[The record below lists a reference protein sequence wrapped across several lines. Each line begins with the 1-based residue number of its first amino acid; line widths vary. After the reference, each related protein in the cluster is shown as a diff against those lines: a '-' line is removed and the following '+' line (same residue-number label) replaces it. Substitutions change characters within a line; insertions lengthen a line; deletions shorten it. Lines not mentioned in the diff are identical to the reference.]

1 MKARIGNIV
10 KVSNQNKKHSENNYY
25 YPVILKDTNAGGR
38 VSNFIFTEAEI
49 HSAYDRA
56 IRNQED
62 CLERSITSI
71 ILD

>member
-10 KVSNQNKKHSENNYY
+10 KVGNQNKKHSEKEFYY
-25 YPVILKDTNAGGR
+25 SVILKDGSK

-49 HSAYDRA
+49 NSAYDRA
-56 IRNQED
+56 IRNAED
-62 CLERSITSI
+62 CLQRSIASH

>member
-10 KVSNQNKKHSENNYY
+10 KVGNQNKKHSENAYY
-25 YPVILKDTNAGGR
+25 YSVILKDGSK

-49 HSAYDRA
+49 NSAYDRA
-56 IRNQED
+56 IRNAED
-62 CLERSITSI
+62 CLQRSITSH

>member
-10 KVSNQNKKHSENNYY
+10 KVGNQNKKHSENAFYY
-25 YPVILKDTNAGGR
+25 SVILKDGSR
-38 VSNFIFTEAEI
+38 VVNFIFTEAEI

>member
-10 KVSNQNKKHSENNYY
+10 KVKNQYKKHSEKEFYY
-25 YPVILKDTNAGGR
+25 SVILKDGSK

-56 IRNQED
+56 IRNAED
-62 CLERSITSI
+62 CLQRSITSI

>member
-10 KVSNQNKKHSENNYY
+10 KVGNQNKKHSENAYY
-25 YPVILKDTNAGGR
+25 YSVILKDGSR

>member
-10 KVSNQNKKHSENNYY
+10 KVANQNKKHSENAFYY
-25 YPVILKDTNAGGR
+25 SVILKDGSR
-38 VSNFIFTEAEI
+38 VLNFIFTEAEI

>member
-10 KVSNQNKKHSENNYY
+10 KVKNQYKKHPEKEFYY
-25 YPVILKDTNAGGR
+25 SVILKDGSKAT
-38 VSNFIFTEAEI
+38 NFIFTEAEI
-49 HSAYDRA
+49 HTAYTRA

-62 CLERSITSI
+62 CLERSIASI

>member
-10 KVSNQNKKHSENNYY
+10 KVGNQNKKHSENAYY
-25 YPVILKDTNAGGR
+25 YSVILKDRGR
-38 VSNFIFTEAEI
+38 VSSFIFTEAEI
-49 HSAYDRA
+49 HSAFDRA

-62 CLERSITSI
+62 CLERSFTSH

>member
-10 KVSNQNKKHSENNYY
+10 KVKNQNKKHSENGHYY
-25 YPVILKDTNAGGR
+25 SVILKDGSR

>member
-10 KVSNQNKKHSENNYY
+10 KVGNQNKKHSENAYY
-25 YPVILKDTNAGGR
+25 YSIILKDGSK

-49 HSAYDRA
+49 NSAYDRA